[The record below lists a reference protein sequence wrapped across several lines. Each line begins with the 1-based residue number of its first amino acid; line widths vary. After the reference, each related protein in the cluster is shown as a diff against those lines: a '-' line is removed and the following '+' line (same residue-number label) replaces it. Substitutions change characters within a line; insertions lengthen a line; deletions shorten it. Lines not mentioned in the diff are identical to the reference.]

1 MRRDI
6 GNHKEIAG
14 NLEKRNRERRMNE
27 ENQTELAD
35 EMGAVVGRLTKND
48 LNIYLIGELKIQ
60 LVLHVCVTPLK
71 TQSNELSHFT
81 AASDIAVFVCL
92 ARMIG
97 EIDNHFVI
105 SDVRLLQIRR
115 NQCVR
120 TVGNR

>member
-60 LVLHVCVTPLK
+60 LVMHVCVTPLK

-92 ARMIG
+92 ARMMAKLISTSSLVT
-97 EIDNHFVI
+97 FVF
-105 SDVRLLQIRR
+105 
-115 NQCVR
+115 CK
-120 TVGNR
+120 